1 MAGLQAVGDN
11 LWLISGP
18 VVRAYGL
25 PFPTRM
31 AVVRLEDGGLWL
43 WSPVHLDEGVRREIA
58 SLGEP
63 CYAVEPNKL
72 HHLAL
77 AEWAAEW
84 PALRLYAP
92 PGLAK
97 KRADLRFAASLVDE
111 APLEWRGQIDQVL
124 VEGNLWMTEVLFF
137 HRSSSTCLVGD
148 LIQRHEDESLTT
160 LQRWVMKVGGVFG
173 PDGGTPRDARLSFFH
188 RARAREAISR
198 ALSWAPRRLVIA
210 HGTCAMGDGA
220 DLLCRSFRWLLG
232 PGNDDSVHEG

>member
-1 MAGLQAVGDN
+1 MAVLQTVGED
-11 LWLISGP
+11 LWLIGGP
-18 VVRAYGL
+18 VVRAYGF
-25 PFPTRM
+25 PFRTRM

-63 CYAVEPNKL
+63 RYAVEPDKL

-77 AEWAAEW
+77 REWAAEW

-97 KRADLRFAASLVDE
+97 KRPDLSFATTLADE

-124 VEGNLWMTEVLFF
+124 VEGNVVMTEVFFF
-137 HRSSSTCLVGD
+137 HRASSTCLVGD

-160 LQRWVMKVGGVFG
+160 LQRWTMNAGGIFG
-173 PDGGTPRDARLSFFH
+173 PDGSTPRDARLTFFH

-210 HGTCAMGDGA
+210 HGTCAMEDGA
-220 DLLCRSFRWLLG
+220 AVLRRSFRWLFG
-232 PGNDDSVHEG
+232 GGHQDSARAS